1 MTSSDSYLLE
11 KITFYKTRSA
21 LREFEIRTNSDS
33 IFVNLNYLAELSEY
47 FYVLRTGSYTE
58 NSSQKLVLDDVFTE
72 ELVQFLIYVCPDGF
86 RFNRKINEQ
95 NILSLIFLSDRLMF
109 PWVKEEVLN
118 YLKNEEFQNA
128 PYDTELLI
136 QLCYLLNSQF
146 NEPTEIDPVF
156 QKIANLT
163 NQESVDEILE
173 SIPDSDIKSYMLKRI
188 KDFRPYTCK
197 PRPQIFFNWDDN
209 FSHLYDD

>member
-1 MTSSDSYLLE
+1 MTSSDSYLME
-11 KITFYKTRSA
+11 KINFYKTRSA

-72 ELVQFLIYVCPDGF
+72 ELVQFLVYTCPDGF
-86 RFNRKINEQ
+86 RFNREINEQ

-118 YLKNEEFQNA
+118 YLKNDEFQNA
-128 PYDTELLI
+128 LYDTELLI
-136 QLCYLLNSQF
+136 QLCYLLNTQAF
-146 NEPTEIDPVF
+146 EPAETDPVF
-156 QKIANLT
+156 QKIANLK
-163 NQESVDEILE
+163 NQELVDEILE
-173 SIPDSDIKSYMLKRI
+173 SISDSNVKSYMLKRI

-209 FSHLYDD
+209 FSHLYDE